1 MNILL
6 KSNNIRLIFFGIT
19 IKNQLILRLKS
30 DSVSFKI
37 NLLFKITTV
46 KLSSNFLILLVNLTF
61 F

>member
-6 KSNNIRLIFFGIT
+6 KSINIRLIFFGIT

>member
-19 IKNQLILRLKS
+19 IKNQLILRLKN

-46 KLSSNFLILLVNLTF
+46 KLSSKF
-61 F
+61 FIS